1 MSSSLLN
8 FTAMRRAGLR
18 PAKSPGILNMELP
31 AASRKWLLFLS
42 QGSES
47 HEWQSAKCNQCW
59 ISHLAC
65 SIFATETKK
74 PAQPREPALCFV
86 VTKNFPLKHALDKSR
101 TVSSKH
107 MQALGKRCL
116 FWWWLLKYAVVKLIK
131 SRSKAKPWQTTM
143 PEEWRY
149 DHPLFQSLQCWE
161 KASKSLIIIMMM
173 MDKKTNDGRW
183 QHATPMG
190 SNSRVDHVNPQSRPH
205 QHSFGYTSP

>member
-1 MSSSLLN
+1 MTKCKVQSMLNFSPGLLN
-8 FTAMRRAGLR
+8 LCDGN
-18 PAKSPGILNMELP
+18 KK
-31 AASRKWLLFLS
+31 AS
-42 QGSES
+42 
-47 HEWQSAKCNQCW
+47 
-59 ISHLAC
+59 
-65 SIFATETKK
+65 ATSGTSSV
-74 PAQPREPALCFV
+74 LCRH
-86 VTKNFPLKHALDKSR
+86 KNFPLKHALDKSR

-107 MQALGKRCL
+107 MQALGKHCL

-190 SNSRVDHVNPQSRPH
+190 SSSRVDHVNPQSRPH